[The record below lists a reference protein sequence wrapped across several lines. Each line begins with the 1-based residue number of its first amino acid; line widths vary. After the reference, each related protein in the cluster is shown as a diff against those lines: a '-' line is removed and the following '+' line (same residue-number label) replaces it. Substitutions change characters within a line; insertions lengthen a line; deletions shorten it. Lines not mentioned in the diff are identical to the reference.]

1 MQLDALRA
9 AGCERIFEDT
19 ASGAKESR
27 PGLDESLAFARKG
40 DELVVWKLDRVGRSL
55 PHLVKLMAQLRDQG
69 IGFRSVTENI
79 ETETPGGRLVMH
91 MFAALAEF
99 ERDLIRERTRSGL
112 QAARARGRTGGRKP
126 LALTKINAIQALWD
140 SGTMTANE
148 IALQLEI
155 GRRSV
160 FKYVNKNRASGL
172 KCAQDISG
180 RRATTADLILNTPRM
195 LNALPCR
202 PPSTAVR
209 CAALHAPTQQ
219 QLLA

>member
-1 MQLDALRA
+1 VRLYLPNHEFANNLRLGGVLKIGYARVSTLDQNKAMQFDALQA

-79 ETETPGGRLVMH
+79 ETQTPGGRLVMH

-112 QAARARGRTGGRKP
+112 EAARARGRTGGRKP
-126 LALTKINAIQALWD
+126 LALTKIKAIQALWD
-140 SGTMTANE
+140 SKTMTADE

-155 GRRSV
+155 GRLTV
-160 FKYVNKNRASGL
+160 FKYANKNQPGL
-172 KCAQDISG
+172 
-180 RRATTADLILNTPRM
+180 RRVDN
-195 LNALPCR
+195 
-202 PPSTAVR
+202 
-209 CAALHAPTQQ
+209 
-219 QLLA
+219 

>member
-1 MQLDALRA
+1 MKIGYARVSTDDQNKAMQLDALRS

-27 PGLDESLAFARKG
+27 PGLDEALAFARKG
-40 DELVVWKLDRVGRSL
+40 DELVVWKLDRIGRSL

-112 QAARARGRTGGRKP
+112 ESARARGRTGGRKP
-126 LALTKINAIQALWD
+126 LESAKLKALTAMWATK
-140 SGTMTANE
+140 TMTANE
-148 IALQLEI
+148 IATQLDI
-155 GRRSV
+155 GRRTV
-160 FKYVNKNRASGL
+160 FKYVKGL
-172 KCAQDISG
+172 PGGKA
-180 RRATTADLILNTPRM
+180 
-195 LNALPCR
+195 
-202 PPSTAVR
+202 
-209 CAALHAPTQQ
+209 
-219 QLLA
+219 

>member
-1 MQLDALRA
+1 MGERVGSALMKIGYARVSTDDQNKAMQLDALRS

-27 PGLDESLAFARKG
+27 PGLDEALAFARKG
-40 DELVVWKLDRVGRSL
+40 DELVVWKLDRIGRSL

-112 QAARARGRTGGRKP
+112 ESARARGRTGGRKP
-126 LALTKINAIQALWD
+126 LESAKLKALTAMWATK
-140 SGTMTANE
+140 TMTANE
-148 IALQLEI
+148 IATQLDI
-155 GRRSV
+155 GRRTV
-160 FKYVNKNRASGL
+160 FKYVKGL
-172 KCAQDISG
+172 PGGKA
-180 RRATTADLILNTPRM
+180 
-195 LNALPCR
+195 
-202 PPSTAVR
+202 
-209 CAALHAPTQQ
+209 
-219 QLLA
+219 

>member
-1 MQLDALRA
+1 VRLYLPNHEFANNLRLGGVLKIGYARVSTLDQNKAMQFDALQA

-79 ETETPGGRLVMH
+79 ETQTPDGRLVMH

-112 QAARARGRTGGRKP
+112 EAARARGRTGGRKP
-126 LALTKINAIQALWD
+126 LALTKIKAIQALWD
-140 SGTMTANE
+140 SKTMTADE

-155 GRRSV
+155 GRRTV
-160 FKYVNKNRASGL
+160 FKYANKNQPGL
-172 KCAQDISG
+172 
-180 RRATTADLILNTPRM
+180 RRVDN
-195 LNALPCR
+195 
-202 PPSTAVR
+202 
-209 CAALHAPTQQ
+209 
-219 QLLA
+219 

>member
-1 MQLDALRA
+1 MGSALMKIGYARVSTDDQNKAMQLDALRS

-27 PGLDESLAFARKG
+27 PGLDEALAFARKG
-40 DELVVWKLDRVGRSL
+40 DELVVWKLDRIGRSL

-112 QAARARGRTGGRKP
+112 ESARARGRTGGRKP
-126 LALTKINAIQALWD
+126 LESAKLKALTAMWATK
-140 SGTMTANE
+140 TMTANE
-148 IALQLEI
+148 IATQLDI
-155 GRRSV
+155 GRRTV
-160 FKYVNKNRASGL
+160 FKYVKGL
-172 KCAQDISG
+172 PGGKA
-180 RRATTADLILNTPRM
+180 
-195 LNALPCR
+195 
-202 PPSTAVR
+202 
-209 CAALHAPTQQ
+209 
-219 QLLA
+219 